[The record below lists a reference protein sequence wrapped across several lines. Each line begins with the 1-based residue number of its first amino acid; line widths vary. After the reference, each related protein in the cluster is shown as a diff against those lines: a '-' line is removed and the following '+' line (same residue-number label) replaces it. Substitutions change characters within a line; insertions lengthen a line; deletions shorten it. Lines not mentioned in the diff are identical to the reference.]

1 MSLIK
6 YNPFATKSVGNFFDD
21 FFNRGI
27 TDFVGSDFSVST
39 PSVNVVETENSY
51 RVEVAAPGLEK
62 QDFEVSIDNG
72 SLNISARKEHQ
83 EEVKD
88 GDKYMRRE
96 FNFTSFTRSFQLP
109 DTVKADDIAANY
121 ENGVLKITLP
131 KKEEAKIEAAKVI
144 EIK

>member
-1 MSLIK
+1 MSLIR
-6 YNPFATKSVGNFFDD
+6 YNPFAPKSVSNFFDD
-21 FFNRGI
+21 VFNRNI
-27 TDFVGSDFSVST
+27 TDFFGSDFSMST

-62 QDFEVSIDNG
+62 EDFEVSVDNG
-72 SLNISARKEHQ
+72 FLNISAKKEFKD
-83 EEVKD
+83 EVKE

-96 FNFTSFTRSFQLP
+96 FNYNSFTRSFQLP
-109 DTVKADDIAANY
+109 EGVKADDIAANY

-131 KKEEAKIEAAKVI
+131 KKEEARIEAAKVI